1 MKIRIVEEVESVF
14 EVKGDPT
21 VEMAKEIAQTR
32 LQQDSTLDMVERKRK
47 LKVCEVID
55 EDASSR

>member
-21 VEMAKEIAQTR
+21 PEMAKEIVQSR
-32 LQQDSTLDMVERKRK
+32 LQQDSTLDMIERKRN
-47 LKVCEVID
+47 LKVCEVIH
-55 EDASSR
+55 ENASSR